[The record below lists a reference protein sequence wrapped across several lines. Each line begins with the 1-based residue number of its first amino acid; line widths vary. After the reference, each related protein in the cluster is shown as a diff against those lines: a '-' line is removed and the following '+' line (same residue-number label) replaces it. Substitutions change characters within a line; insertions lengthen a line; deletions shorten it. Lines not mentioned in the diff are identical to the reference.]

1 MEVFLAALPVVL
13 LLFGLEI
20 VLSVDNV
27 IVITILV
34 SHLPDKIRNKARVIG
49 LLFALVCRILILMF
63 IVSLAKLRDPVLMG
77 FSVRDFILL
86 GGGLF
91 LLWKA
96 VEEIR
101 NTIEHRDQQPDFSG
115 YNHAA
120 MTKIVGQIVFLDFV
134 FSFDSVVTAIGL
146 TDNLWIIVVA
156 VVLSYLVIL
165 LYANPV
171 GEYILARPTLKI
183 LALAFLVTIG
193 VTIFLEGMHQH
204 IPKQYIYLPMG
215 FALFVQ
221 ALQMRFEHNLR
232 RRQTAAIPGQSQ
244 E

>member
-1 MEVFLAALPVVL
+1 MDILLEALPVIL

-34 SHLPDKIRNKARVIG
+34 SHLPENIRNKVRIQG
-49 LLFALVCRILILMF
+49 LLFALVCRILVLAF
-63 IVSLAKLRDPVLMG
+63 IVSLAKLRDPIISI
-77 FSVRDFILL
+77 FSVRDFIMLA
-86 GGGLF
+86 GGLF

-101 NTIEHRDQQPDFSG
+101 NTVEHKDHQPDYSNYSG
-115 YNHAA
+115 VAIS
-120 MTKIVGQIVFLDFV
+120 KIIGQVVFLDFI

-146 TDNLWIIVVA
+146 SDNFWVIAVA
-156 VVLSYLVIL
+156 VIMSYLVIL
-165 LYANPV
+165 FYANPV
-171 GEYILARPTLKI
+171 GEFILACPSLKI

-193 VTIFLEGMHQH
+193 VTIFLEGIHQH

-221 ALQMRFEHNLR
+221 GLQMRYDHNVKKKL
-232 RRQTAAIPGQSQ
+232 QTPEKAA